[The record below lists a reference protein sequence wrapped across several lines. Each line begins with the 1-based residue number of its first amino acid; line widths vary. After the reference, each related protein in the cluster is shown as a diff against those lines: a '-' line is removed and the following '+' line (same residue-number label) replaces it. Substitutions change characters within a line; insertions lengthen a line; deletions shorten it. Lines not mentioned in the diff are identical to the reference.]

1 MSPKPGDLVRIKSS
15 SHPHNWIPAW
25 DLITK
30 QVMLLAPNSTAVLL
44 ALPPVPPGEDHRCQ
58 ILMQGGLYET
68 YQDYLE
74 VSSEAG

>member
-1 MSPKPGDLVRIKSS
+1 VSPKPGDLVNIRSS

-30 QVMLLAPNSTAVLL
+30 QVMLLAPNSTAVLV
-44 ALPPVPPGEDHRCQ
+44 ALEPKVQEEHRCQ
-58 ILMQGGLYET
+58 ILMQGRMYET

-74 VSSEAG
+74 EVK

>member
-1 MSPKPGDLVRIKSS
+1 MSPKPGDLVNIRSS

-30 QVMLLAPNSTAVLL
+30 QVMLLTPNSTAVLL
-44 ALPPVPPGEDHRCQ
+44 ALEPEVQGEEHRCQ
-58 ILMQGGLYET
+58 ILMQGRMYET

-74 VSSEAG
+74 EVK

>member
-1 MSPKPGDLVRIKSS
+1 MSPKPGDLVNIRSS

-30 QVMLLAPNSTAVLL
+30 QVMLLAPNSTAVLV
-44 ALPPVPPGEDHRCQ
+44 ALEPMVPGEGNRCQ
-58 ILMQGGLYET
+58 ILTQGRMYET

-74 VSSEAG
+74 EVK

>member
-1 MSPKPGDLVRIKSS
+1 MSPKPGDLVNIRSS

-30 QVMLLAPNSTAVLL
+30 QVMLLAPNSTAVLV
-44 ALPPVPPGEDHRCQ
+44 ALEPMVPGEGNRCQ
-58 ILMQGGLYET
+58 ILMQGRMYET

-74 VSSEAG
+74 EVK